1 LASITLRIIPVKI
14 LEKDNG
20 IYTFYEDNNNFIN
33 FCPGRGGII
42 TNWILNDHQILY
54 FDQKRFLD
62 TSKSIRGGIPILF
75 PICGNIENKSLFG
88 DNFLDLMQHGFARDL
103 EWNYLFNQTKNTLC
117 LNLSDNQITRKYYP
131 YFFELKIEISL
142 SIETLIFN
150 ITIFNKSN
158 ALMPVNFGLH
168 PYFNI
173 SDFNNVRFLEYSKCC
188 LNQKNN
194 NLAKTENLL
203 RNSFKGID
211 LLMYSSGKTSF
222 IDYGLKR
229 KITLTNPSPFDI
241 SVIWSDPPR
250 QMLCLEPW
258 TSPRNSL
265 VNGLRK
271 IEIMPNSSQKLCA
284 SISVENV

>member
-1 LASITLRIIPVKI
+1 MKI
-14 LEKDNG
+14 LKNDNG
-20 IYTFYEDNNNFIN
+20 IHKIFKDNNNFID
-33 FCPGRGGII
+33 FCPSRGGII
-42 TNWILNDHQILY
+42 TNWVFNDYQILY
-54 FDQKRFLD
+54 FDQKRFLEKN
-62 TSKSIRGGIPILF
+62 KSIRGGIPILF
-75 PICGNIENKSLFG
+75 PICGNLESKSLFG
-88 DNFLDLMQHGFARDL
+88 DNFLDLMQHGFAR
-103 EWNYLFNQTKNTLC
+103 EQVWNFEFNQTKNTLC
-117 LNLSDNQITRKYYP
+117 LTLIDNKKTRKYYP
-131 YFFELKIEISL
+131 YFFQLKIEITF

-150 ITIFNKSN
+150 IEIFNKSN
-158 ALMPVNFGLH
+158 TTMPVNFGLH

-173 SDFNNVRFLEYSKCC
+173 SDFNNVKFLDYSKCC

-194 NLAKTENLL
+194 NLENTENLL

-250 QMLCLEPW
+250 KMLCIEPW

-265 VNGLRK
+265 ENGFRK
-271 IEIMPNSSQKLCA
+271 IEIMPNSSQKLYT
-284 SISVENV
+284 SILVENL

>member
-1 LASITLRIIPVKI
+1 MKI
-14 LEKDNG
+14 LEQNTG
-20 IYTFYEDNNNFIN
+20 IYTLYKDNNNFIN
-33 FCPGRGGII
+33 FCPRRGGII
-42 TNWILNDHQILY
+42 TNWVVNNHQILY

-62 TSKSIRGGIPILF
+62 KTKSIRGGIPILF
-75 PICGNIENKSLFG
+75 PICGDLENKSLFG
-88 DNFLDLMQHGFARDL
+88 DYFLDLMQHGFARDQ
-103 EWNYLFNQTKNTLC
+103 EWNYSFNKLKKTLY
-117 LNLSDNQITRKYYP
+117 LTLSDNEITRRYYP
-131 YFFELKIEISL
+131 YLFELKIEITL
-142 SIETLIFN
+142 TIETLRFN
-150 ITIFNKSN
+150 VEIFNKSN
-158 ALMPVNFGLH
+158 ITMPFNFGLH

-173 SDFNNVRFLEYSKCC
+173 SDFNNVKFLDYSKCC

-194 NLAKTENLL
+194 NLVKTENLL

-250 QMLCLEPW
+250 QMLCMEPW

-265 VNGLRK
+265 GNGLRK
-271 IEIMPNSSQKLCA
+271 IEIIPNSSQKLYA
-284 SISVENV
+284 SISVENF

>member
-1 LASITLRIIPVKI
+1 MQI
-14 LEKDNG
+14 LKNDNG
-20 IYTFYEDNNNFIN
+20 IHTIFKDKNNLIN
-33 FCPGRGGII
+33 FCPSRGGII
-42 TNWILNDHQILY
+42 TNWVINDYQILY

-62 TSKSIRGGIPILF
+62 KTKSIRGGVPILF
-75 PICGNIENKSLFG
+75 PICGNLERKSLFG
-88 DNFLDLMQHGFARDL
+88 DKFLDLMQHGFAREQ
-103 EWNYLFNQTKNTLC
+103 EWNFGFNQSRNTLC
-117 LNLSDNQITRKYYP
+117 LTFSDNKETRKYYP
-131 YFFELKIEISL
+131 YFFQIKIEITF

-150 ITIFNKSN
+150 IEIFNKSN
-158 ALMPVNFGLH
+158 TIMPVNFGLH

-173 SDFNNVRFLEYSKCC
+173 SDFNNIEFLNYSKCC

-194 NLAKTENLL
+194 NLVKTENLL

-241 SVIWSDPPR
+241 TVFWSDPPR
-250 QMLCLEPW
+250 KMLCIEPW

-265 VNGLRK
+265 ENGFRK
-271 IEIMPNSSQKLCA
+271 IEIMPNSSQKLYT
-284 SISVENV
+284 SILVENL

>member
-1 LASITLRIIPVKI
+1 MKI
-14 LEKDNG
+14 LKNDNG
-20 IYTFYEDNNNFIN
+20 IHSIYKDNDNFIN
-33 FCPGRGGII
+33 FCPSRGGII
-42 TNWILNDHQILY
+42 TNWVCNDYQILY
-54 FDQKRFLD
+54 FDQKRFFD
-62 TSKSIRGGIPILF
+62 RSKSIRGGIPILF
-75 PICGNIENKSLFG
+75 PICGNLESKSLFG
-88 DNFLDLMQHGFARDL
+88 DNFLDLMQHGFARDQ
-103 EWNYLFNQTKNTLC
+103 EWNFRFNQSKNTLC
-117 LNLSDNQITRKYYP
+117 LTLNDNKKTRKYYP
-131 YFFELKIEISL
+131 YFFQLKIEITF

-150 ITIFNKSN
+150 IEIFNKSN
-158 ALMPVNFGLH
+158 TIMPVNFGLH

-173 SDFNNVRFLEYSKCC
+173 SDFNNIEFLNYSKCC

-194 NLAKTENLL
+194 NLVKTENLL

-250 QMLCLEPW
+250 KMLCIEPW

-265 VNGLRK
+265 ENGFRK
-271 IEIMPNSSQKLCA
+271 IEIMPNSSQKLYA
-284 SISVENV
+284 SILVENL

>member
-1 LASITLRIIPVKI
+1 MKLLKN
-14 LEKDNG
+14 DNG
-20 IYTFYEDNNNFIN
+20 IHTIFKDNNNFIN
-33 FCPGRGGII
+33 FCPSRGGII
-42 TNWILNDHQILY
+42 TNWVFNDCQILY

-62 TSKSIRGGIPILF
+62 KRKSIRGGIPILF
-75 PICGNIENKSLFG
+75 PICGNLERKSLFG
-88 DNFLDLMQHGFARDL
+88 DNFFDLMQHGFARDE
-103 EWNYLFNQTKNTLC
+103 EWDFEFNQSKNTLC
-117 LNLSDNQITRKYYP
+117 LTLSDNKKTRKYYP
-131 YFFELKIEISL
+131 YFFKLKIEITF

-150 ITIFNKSN
+150 IEILNKSN
-158 ALMPVNFGLH
+158 TTMPINFGLH

-173 SDFNNVRFLEYSKCC
+173 SDFNNVKFLNYSKCC

-222 IDYGLKR
+222 VDYGLKR

-250 QMLCLEPW
+250 KMLCIEPW

-265 VNGLRK
+265 ENGLRK
-271 IEIMPNSSQKLCA
+271 IEIMPNSSQNLYT
-284 SISVENV
+284 SIMVENL